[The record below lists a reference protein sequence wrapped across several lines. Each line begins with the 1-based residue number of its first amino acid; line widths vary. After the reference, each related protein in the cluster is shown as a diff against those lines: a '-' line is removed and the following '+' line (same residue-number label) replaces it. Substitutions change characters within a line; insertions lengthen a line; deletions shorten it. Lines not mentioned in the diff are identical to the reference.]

1 MPVGEFLAL
10 EHGLEYW
17 GVADHDQVKVDSL
30 SIVAA
35 ALCMLLAIVLL
46 ACACLRVSVLLV

>member
-1 MPVGEFLAL
+1 MGEFLAL

-46 ACACLRVSVLLV
+46 ACACLRVSVLLL